1 VVLLNFMKKEQR
13 KKIFMGRQAEK
24 WQEQLWKKLLYRLSQ
39 TRSKEAV
46 EYIFTK
52 LLSDHEKRILLKRL
66 AVMTLIKSGRSY
78 REISEILWLS
88 PNTVSMIKNNFF
100 DSTLQHVSYYASRKK
115 KARLGGKQVFS
126 KSFNDSIFVEIMDDF
141 FNIFTKKGLGVL
153 GDR

>member
-1 VVLLNFMKKEQR
+1 MKKEQR

-46 EYIFTK
+46 EYILTK
-52 LLSDHEKRILLKRL
+52 LLSNHEKRILLKRL
-66 AVMTLIKSGRSY
+66 AVMTLIKSRRSY

-88 PNTVSMIKNNFF
+88 PNTVSMIKKNFF

-115 KARLGGKQVFS
+115 NIRLGS
-126 KSFNDSIFVEIMDDF
+126 KHSSSDLSFNNSVLVEIIDGF
-141 FNIFTKKGLGVL
+141 F
-153 GDR
+153 